1 LLGFLRAAYRLASN
15 CPAGCRIE
23 TVLMLAANLAVG
35 LAVIVIGLLLS
46 RLFADRLSGSPFVR
60 RLTRDLAGTNL
71 AAAQGFLASL
81 SRFETDDPGA

>member
-1 LLGFLRAAYRLASN
+1 MLGFLRAAYRLASN

-23 TVLMLAANLAVG
+23 TVLMPANLAVG